1 MLEAINITKRYDR
14 NVLDGL
20 SFVVQPGEIVGVVGK
35 SGSGKSTLLRLLNL
49 IETPDSGEL
58 LFDGKRIDPLN
69 KKQLLHAQ
77 QEIGMIFQNY
87 NLLHNRTVFENVY
100 LPLKLMGKSSEK
112 VLEMLSF
119 VGMEDKAD
127 IYPAKLSGGEKQR
140 VAIARALIREPKIL
154 LCDEPTSA
162 LDEDTKADVLAL
174 LQKVQQTFQPAVIFV
189 SHELTAVRQICQR
202 VFVLE
207 DAVFAAEFV
216 NHPQPIVRKESSY
229 VDKVERSLLHDD
241 Q

>member
-1 MLEAINITKRYDR
+1 MT
-14 NVLDGL
+14 
-20 SFVVQPGEIVGVVGK
+20 
-35 SGSGKSTLLRLLNL
+35 
-49 IETPDSGEL
+49 ETNRSL
-58 LFDGKRIDPLN
+58 KQ
-69 KKQLLHAQ
+69 KQLLHAQ

-100 LPLKLMGKSSEK
+100 LPLKLMGKSSKK

-174 LQKVQQTFQPAVIFV
+174 LQKFNRRFSQQSF
-189 SHELTAVRQICQR
+189 
-202 VFVLE
+202 
-207 DAVFAAEFV
+207 
-216 NHPQPIVRKESSY
+216 
-229 VDKVERSLLHDD
+229 SLVMS
-241 Q
+241 